1 MPVTPSGPEAVFHA
15 GIEDL
20 ILLPLVI
27 AAALAR
33 RLLQLLVWMLVPA
46 LDFAFVLAMEVTR
59 IPLFV
64 LKALGDGTV
73 AAVEG
78 LVSWLPVSEAN
89 RREWHDAIG
98 RKWALIRQT
107 ISYRAF
113 EDAIHR
119 AFERGMEWV
128 FTKCRRLSPRAAVY
142 VIAAA
147 VLWLPISFGAATAMH
162 ALLLAYAVVLPP
174 WMQLLHPFATLIA
187 KSKLLVL
194 PVYPAAWPQA
204 KKDPAVQ
211 KIATGY
217 RNLEGTF
224 LIQKMEHRYCEMQ
237 RGFARA
243 GDVAMRVAAS
253 TGMIQAWAWLSGASV
268 RMVMRTGA
276 AMHAAMGNALKR
288 LSQAPLIGPIANR
301 WLYDFER
308 VKPPHVKASERLRR
322 AFDKWAIKFSAEYYE
337 AKEREEAA
345 KAASAKMLGG
355 SASSASS

>member
-1 MPVTPSGPEAVFHA
+1 MSITPSGPQAVFHA

-20 ILLPLVI
+20 ILLPLVV
-27 AAALAR
+27 AAALVR

-46 LDFAFVLAMEVTR
+46 LDLAFVLVMELTR

-73 AAVEG
+73 AAIEG

-89 RREWHDAIG
+89 RRQWHDAIG
-98 RKWALIRQT
+98 RKWTLIRQT
-107 ISYRAF
+107 ISYKAF

-128 FTKCRRLSPRAAVY
+128 FMKCRRLPPRAAVY

-162 ALLLAYAVVLPP
+162 ALLLAYATVLPP

-211 KIATGY
+211 TIATGY
-217 RNLEGTF
+217 RSLEGTF
-224 LIQKMEHRYCEMQ
+224 LIRKMEHRYRETQ
-237 RGFARA
+237 RGFARLGGVVVRIA
-243 GDVAMRVAAS
+243 TS
-253 TGMIQAWAWLSGASV
+253 TGMTQAWGRLSGASAGLLAQ
-268 RMVMRTGA
+268 TGTA
-276 AMHAAMGNALKR
+276 LHEAMGKALKR
-288 LSQAPLIGPIANR
+288 LSQAPLIGPTAYR
-301 WLYDFER
+301 WLRDFER
-308 VKPPHVKASERLRR
+308 EKPPHVKASERLRR
-322 AFDKWAIKFSAEYYE
+322 GFDKWAIKFSAEYYE

-355 SASSASS
+355 SASSTSS